1 MRDLPKILFNIIII
15 TVFIIMVL
23 IVLQK
28 LYINNGML
36 EGLSSIFGFRPPPQP
51 PAQQKFPPIPPPKL
65 PPIVF
70 PEPKV
75 QPTTPTSTATT
86 TPEPNIVVVQTGDI
100 ATIDPSVLST
110 DGQIA
115 MKLSDRLDELYSGFS
130 EVLSKSFISTLT
142 VDRVEIGEV
151 GTAYSAV
158 ITGTPPYQVITF
170 TVPMGATG
178 ATGLTGPTGSAG
190 NAGAKGA
197 VGPVGLAGAP
207 CL

>member
-28 LYINNGML
+28 LYINSGML
-36 EGLSSIFGFRPPPQP
+36 EGLSIFGFRPQP
-51 PAQQKFPPIPPPKL
+51 PPPLKLPPIPPPKL